1 MKTLIFFNASR
12 LKNGGIELC
21 SSPPTKLLYNL
32 VVLPKTFRKSLLLLV
47 LFASLFHQQIHA
59 QTADID
65 EGFDPFADY
74 NENEQSAEEEA
85 DINFFKNGRFLTLG
99 LMLGYRG
106 FTDGF
111 SQAYSA
117 APSWG
122 VQFSYFFD
130 LQIATSLSYSIS
142 DSSVEFKSYNDA
154 ALTSVSETYTG
165 TVNIQ
170 TFDLNMKYYF
180 NTENVTRGLAD
191 LSPYVLVGV
200 GQFTRT
206 YNLNRSLAI
215 APDRP
220 FGFKLATGIE
230 IPMMRHRGYLG
241 LQLTYHYVQFPDENN
256 DRIEE
261 NKVGQTEP
269 VLSPVS
275 PRLKGDIYELTTII
289 GINF

>member
-1 MKTLIFFNASR
+1 ML
-12 LKNGGIELC
+12 LK
-21 SSPPTKLLYNL
+21 PFK
-32 VVLPKTFRKSLLLLV
+32 KSLLIALLFV
-47 LFASLFHQQIHA
+47 SLFHQHSWA
-59 QTADID
+59 QATDID

-74 NENEQSAEEEA
+74 NENEQTAEEEA

-111 SQAYSA
+111 SQAYSP

-122 VQFSYFFD
+122 FQFSYFFD
-130 LQIATSLSYSIS
+130 LQLATSLSYSMS
-142 DSSVEFKSYNDA
+142 DSGVEFTSYNDENF
-154 ALTSVSETYTG
+154 TSVSERYTG

-170 TFDLNMKYYF
+170 TFDLNIKYYF

-191 LSPYVLVGV
+191 LSPYVLFGV

-206 YNLNRSLAI
+206 YNLSKSLPI
-215 APDRP
+215 SPDRP

-230 IPMMRHRGYLG
+230 IPLMRHKAYLG
-241 LQLTYHYVQFPDENN
+241 LQATYHYVQFPDENN

-261 NKVGQTEP
+261 QKIGQTEP
-269 VLSPVS
+269 VLSPVR
-275 PRLKGDIYELTTII
+275 PRLNGDIYELTTII
-289 GINF
+289 GVNF

>member
-1 MKTLIFFNASR
+1 MNLI
-12 LKNGGIELC
+12 K
-21 SSPPTKLLYNL
+21 KLF
-32 VVLPKTFRKSLLLLV
+32 VAILLSI
-47 LFASLFHQQIHA
+47 SLFHQHSYA
-59 QTADID
+59 QGTDID

-99 LMLGYRG
+99 LMVGYRG

-117 APSWG
+117 APAWG
-122 VQFSYFFD
+122 FQFSYFFD
-130 LQIATSLSYSIS
+130 LQLATSLSYSIS
-142 DSSVEFKSYNDA
+142 DSSVSFKSYNDDSM
-154 ALTSVSETYTG
+154 TSVSEVYTG
-165 TVNIQ
+165 NVNIQ
-170 TFDLNMKYYF
+170 TFDLNLKYYF

-191 LSPYVLVGV
+191 LSPYVLFGV

-206 YNLNRSLAI
+206 YNLSKSLPLT
-215 APDRP
+215 PDRP
-220 FGFKLATGIE
+220 FGFKIGTGIE
-230 IPMMRHRGYLG
+230 IPLMRHKAYLG
-241 LQLTYHYVQFPDENN
+241 LQAVYHYVQFPDENN

-261 NKVGQTEP
+261 EKVGQTEP

-275 PRLKGDIYELTTII
+275 PRLKGDIYELSTII